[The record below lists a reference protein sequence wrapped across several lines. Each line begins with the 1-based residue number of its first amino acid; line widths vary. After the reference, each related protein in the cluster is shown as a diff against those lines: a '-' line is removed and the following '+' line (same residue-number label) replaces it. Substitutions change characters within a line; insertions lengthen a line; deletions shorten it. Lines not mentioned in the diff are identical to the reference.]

1 MKRSYIYLLA
11 GVLGG
16 GLLLSSCTKTPAEE
30 IEYVSRDGFYKAPR
44 GVYFHFGSDAT
55 DHIIRE
61 SYGTKPDA
69 LTEFTVD
76 VPVRHT
82 GTISSS
88 PLAYR
93 VRVDEK
99 ASTAKVGVHFKPL
112 AEQYTFPADS
122 LKGTFPV
129 TFIRSALQTV
139 EGKSDT
145 LTLVLEAST
154 DLKAPFKELN
164 RIKIA
169 VNNGLQMTPE
179 IWNTTTYAYLLG
191 EYSLRKYRTLLKYY
205 KQDELALYDEFSH
218 LGDVE
223 RVYRF
228 LLNIEAA
235 FKELGEPLPAS
246 TANWLKQYRQ

>member
-1 MKRSYIYLLA
+1 M
-11 GVLGG
+11 
-16 GLLLSSCTKTPAEE
+16 
-30 IEYVSRDGFYKAPR
+30 
-44 GVYFHFGSDAT
+44 
-55 DHIIRE
+55 
-61 SYGTKPDA
+61 
-69 LTEFTVD
+69 
-76 VPVRHT
+76 
-82 GTISSS
+82 
-88 PLAYR
+88 
-93 VRVDEK
+93 
-99 ASTAKVGVHFKPL
+99 
-112 AEQYTFPADS
+112 
-122 LKGTFPV
+122 

-228 LLNIEAA
+228 LLNIEVA